1 MRSLDHQGP
10 AAPQCRADSRR
21 QPSARPSRC
30 SPPTSPTQ
38 YLAALRNRCFSSK
51 ALLRRPGGLE
61 GFVPVGQLVPNDLPV
76 PNGEDAANLR
86 IDVRAAGSPARPNP
100 AQRDHGLPRVDDS
113 VDPDRGL
120 LKGIEEAHPG
130 SECLGP
136 DGVCI
141 RVGQPGRA
149 EHHLTMVVVQLP
161 SAFPLVPLPVL
172 QDLAHDS
179 TFSSNIAHAVSGH
192 GAPLSMQTAA
202 IHPKHYSDSL
212 AASMASSRVKYSRPV
227 AILPSRIVKRIA

>member
-1 MRSLDHQGP
+1 MRVRGDG
-10 AAPQCRADSRR
+10 C
-21 QPSARPSRC
+21 RC
-30 SPPTSPTQ
+30 SPATSPTK
-38 YLAALRNRCFSSK
+38 YPVKTTAFHAKRCFSSK
-51 ALLRRPGGLE
+51 ALLRQPGGFE

-86 IDVRAAGSPARPNP
+86 IDVRAAGSPPRPNP
-100 AQRDHGLPRVDDS
+100 AQHDHGFPRVNDS

-172 QDLAHDS
+172 QNLAHDLYVLLRHRPGS
-179 TFSSNIAHAVSGH
+179 ISPRSAGFHANRRYSSKAAT
-192 GAPLSMQTAA
+192 PTAQR
-202 IHPKHYSDSL
+202 L
-212 AASMASSRVKYSRPV
+212 RGLLPV
-227 AILPSRIVKRIA
+227 R